1 MLSVA
6 ARLVGRRAATRPL
19 AARSNAALTKKI
31 VCGGFTAH
39 LRSPAAAAA
48 TSSSS
53 ALRCFSSAESFV
65 SQPPQSIS
73 TEMAQGIADTT
84 KFYCLYGISDQRFRA
99 LANEDLSIQARWARM
114 MEIYLQTQ
122 AHVIAGLGYSPDD
135 KGLMKYAQHLQECL
149 SKLDI
154 TMRELLMDI
163 RRDTWRSLVATTYKI
178 NPKEIPV
185 LSIVDARNLMHKISS
200 KMIEPDTLIMI
211 QHKTAKIQHEEKQ
224 VEMAMK
230 HAALQEVLVQVVYLG
245 GEPSLVEHE
254 GFGSGAEGYA
264 KLQCA
269 MTDHEGDPLIS
280 EYSSSAMIKILD
292 AAGIN
297 FNDLVDEQES
307 PGMANA
313 LPVPGTGVSH

>member
-1 MLSVA
+1 LML
-6 ARLVGRRAATRPL
+6 
-19 AARSNAALTKKI
+19 
-31 VCGGFTAH
+31 
-39 LRSPAAAAA
+39 
-48 TSSSS
+48 
-53 ALRCFSSAESFV
+53 
-65 SQPPQSIS
+65 
-73 TEMAQGIADTT
+73 
-84 KFYCLYGISDQRFRA
+84 
-99 LANEDLSIQARWARM
+99 
-114 MEIYLQTQ
+114 EIFLQTQ